1 MTQLLTRDDNNQAV
15 WVPVCELNDILL
27 HAGVAAKVNG
37 KQVAIFRV
45 EEEVLYAISNFDPF
59 TKANVLSRG
68 IVGSKGGVYKVA
80 SPLLKHS
87 FNLETGEYLDDPT
100 IKVPTFEVRV
110 ENGKV
115 WVKG

>member
-1 MTQLLTRDDNNQAV
+1 MTQTLTREAI
-15 WVPVCELNDILL
+15 WVEVCELNDILL

>member
-1 MTQLLTRDDNNQAV
+1 MTQTLTREAV
-15 WVPVCELNDILL
+15 WVEVCELNDILL

-45 EEEVLYAISNFDPF
+45 EENLLYATSNFDPF

-68 IVGSKGGVYKVA
+68 IIGTRGDVYKVA

-87 FNLETGEYLDDPT
+87 FNLKTGEYLDDPT
-100 IKVPTFEVRV
+100 ITIPTYEVRV
-110 ENGKV
+110 EDGKV
-115 WVKG
+115 WVKA